1 MAESLAERLRTAHQ
15 RRFVGRKEDLAAF
28 EDALDAEVP
37 PFAVLFIHGP
47 GGVGKTAL
55 TTEMRYRCADRSIP
69 VHVLDARN
77 VEPTPPAA
85 MEVLRDAGLDLDD
98 LEDVSGEQ
106 HVLFIDTLEAWTP
119 LYAWMRQSLIP
130 QLPASFLVVLSG
142 RTPPPADW
150 QSDLGL
156 GPLLEVRALRNLP
169 RRLGETYLEQRGVAE
184 AHHESILAFAHGH
197 PLALSLAADLAEQAS
212 PDAFEPIE
220 SPDLVGTLVRR
231 FLERAPSPEHRRAL
245 EACALVRV
253 CTEPVLTAVLS
264 GLDEADP
271 SATDRTAT
279 DRTATDRT
287 ATDRTATDGPAS
299 PTAPG
304 GNGRS
309 EAPGR
314 DPGGESDSAVS
325 PRSDAHELFSW
336 LRELSFTEA
345 GVNGLFPHDVVR
357 TAITA
362 DLRWRDAD
370 TFDRLQHRAR
380 TYYLDRLDAVT
391 SGSAARRAGSV
402 DDARARSP
410 QEILT
415 DYLFLFRHNPVI
427 RPFFQRLRDAWNAE
441 APPVRDA
448 ATTDDVDA
456 LRAMV
461 VAHEGD
467 ASAECF
473 DHWWDRSASDTQV
486 FRNADG
492 DVVGFVLT
500 VDLRET
506 TDDDRRA
513 DPAIETAHS
522 FLADDAPLRPG
533 ETASYFRFWMSR
545 DAYQDISPVQS
556 LISAYRVRHYLTTP
570 SLAYTFIPTPE
581 PERWELLFAYGDMH
595 RVEEAAFT
603 VGDRTYAVFGHDW
616 RAVPPRTWLDR
627 LADRDLSPAMPSPT
641 ERAEPTML
649 VLSRSDFDDAV
660 KAAFKAHARPEAMH
674 GNPLLQS
681 RLLDEST
688 GLDADVETRIEA
700 LRDRLEEAVR
710 SLDQDPKTAKYYRA
724 VRATY
729 LNPQPTQER
738 AAEHLG
744 LAFSTY
750 RRYLKRGIDHVADL
764 LWREEVG
771 AQE

>member
-1 MAESLAERLRTAHQ
+1 MAESLAERLRAAHQ
-15 RRFVGRKEDLAAF
+15 HRFVGRRDDIAAF

-69 VHVLDARN
+69 VHALDARN
-77 VEPTPPAA
+77 VEPTPTAA
-85 MEVLRDAGLDLDD
+85 TAALRDAGLDLSD
-98 LEDVSGEQ
+98 LEDVAGER

-119 LYAWMRQSLIP
+119 LYGWLRQSLIP

-142 RTPPPADW
+142 RTPPPAAW
-150 QSDLGL
+150 RSDLGL
-156 GPLLEVRALRNLP
+156 GPLLEVRALRNLS
-169 RRLGETYLEQRGVAE
+169 RRLGETYLEQRGVDE
-184 AHHESILAFAHGH
+184 THHESILAFAHGH

-212 PDAFEPIE
+212 TDAFDPIE

-231 FLERAPSPEHRRAL
+231 FLERVPSPEHRRAL

-264 GLDEADP
+264 GPDEADRTR
-271 SATDRTAT
+271 ADRPETG
-279 DRTATDRT
+279 
-287 ATDRTATDGPAS
+287 GPES
-299 PTAPG
+299 PRSSG
-304 GNGRS
+304 ENGRM
-309 EAPGR
+309 EAAGR
-314 DPGGESDSAVS
+314 GAAGGSDSAT
-325 PRSDAHELFSW
+325 PRPDAHELDAHELFSW
-336 LRELSFTEA
+336 LRELSFVEA
-345 GVNGLFPHDVVR
+345 GANGLFPHDIVR

-391 SGSAARRAGSV
+391 SGSAAREAGPT
-402 DDARARSP
+402 DDGHARSP

-441 APPVRDA
+441 APPVRDT
-448 ATTDDVDA
+448 ATEDDVDA

-473 DHWWDRSASDTQV
+473 DHWRDRSASDIQV
-486 FRNADG
+486 FRDAGG
-492 DVVGFVLT
+492 DAVGFVLT

-513 DPAIETAHS
+513 DPAIEAAHD
-522 FLADDAPLRPG
+522 FLEGDAPLRSG

-581 PERWELLFAYGDMH
+581 PERWELLFAYGDMR
-595 RVEEAAFT
+595 RVEDAAFT

-627 LADRDLSPAMPSPT
+627 LADRNLSPAMPSPA
-641 ERAEPTML
+641 EAAEPTML

-674 GNPLLQS
+674 GNPLLRS

-700 LRDRLEEAVR
+700 LRERLEEAAR

-750 RRYLKRGIDHVADL
+750 RRYLKRGLEHVADL

-771 AQE
+771 KG